1 MKILKF
7 IIGLGLC
14 AVCLFKL
21 TMMNDIA
28 GLLGFGASLG
38 TMLFTMSY
46 YIKE

>member
-7 IIGLGLC
+7 IIGLVLC

-28 GLLGFGASLG
+28 GLLGFG

-46 YIKE
+46 YIKK